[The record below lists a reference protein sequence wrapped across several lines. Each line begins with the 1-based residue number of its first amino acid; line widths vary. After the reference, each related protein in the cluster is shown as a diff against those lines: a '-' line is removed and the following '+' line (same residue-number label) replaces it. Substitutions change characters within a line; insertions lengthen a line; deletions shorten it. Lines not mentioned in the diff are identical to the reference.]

1 VKLHRS
7 VLMLA
12 WLGMPLSA
20 QAAGG
25 SVSGKVDG
33 PDDQG
38 RPWVVYLEG
47 VAAGKD
53 TSPAES
59 KEMLQKDMN
68 FSPQALVVPVG
79 ANVEFKNVDKIFH
92 NVFSPTAGSE
102 FDLGLYRGGMSKV
115 QQMQAPGEVDVY
127 CNIHPGMH
135 ARILVVPNR
144 FHAQV
149 GPDGR
154 YEITDV
160 PPGRYTLVAWSA
172 THEPVRKSVAVAA
185 DRRVAV
191 DFTFKGRPFPLVPH
205 LNKDGDG
212 YGRYKN

>member
-1 VKLHRS
+1 MKLQRS
-7 VLMLA
+7 FLMLA
-12 WLGMPLSA
+12 CLGVPLSA
-20 QAAGG
+20 QAASG
-25 SVSGKVDG
+25 SVGGKVTG
-33 PDDQG
+33 PDGQG

-47 VAAGKD
+47 AAGGTD
-53 TSPAES
+53 AAPPES
-59 KEMLQKDMN
+59 KEMLQKDMS
-68 FSPQALVVPVG
+68 FSPQALVVRAG
-79 ANVEFKNVDKIFH
+79 ANVEFRNVDKIFH

-115 QQMQAPGEVDVY
+115 HQMSEPGEVDVY

-149 GPDGR
+149 TADGG
-154 YEITDV
+154 YEIAGV
-160 PPGRYTLVAWSA
+160 PPGRYTVVAWSA
-172 THEPVRKSVAVAA
+172 THEPVRKPVEVAG
-185 DRRVAV
+185 DRRATV